1 MTNRKDTRQMDRR
14 VGRRAFLKA
23 GAGAAALTGLAA
35 GESLA
40 ASKTRRW
47 DEQADVVVLG
57 FGGAGACAAIEAHD
71 TGAKVLIIEKQRADH
86 HYPDIR
92 MAGGNFHSPDPKGN
106 RAALKAMGLAQM
118 SGDNLPWKL
127 EGEQN
132 EIADELADL
141 WATHSPE
148 NLPWL
153 MSLDPEFKPARGGGA
168 AFPDF
173 PGAKDSGYRW
183 YTASYSGKADAD
195 VPTKDLPKARKMN
208 GEAFFACLSAGIAKR
223 KIRVMY
229 ETPAQS
235 LIKDDNGEIVGVVA
249 RAANDKIIRV
259 KARRGVVLTT
269 GGYEFALTM
278 RKAFLEGP
286 GVEGWAFYGSPDNT
300 GDGIEMAQAV
310 GAGLMGAGKVNG
322 RLIAGVPL
330 RANGLKHG
338 VVTDT
343 VGAPNTIVV
352 DNTGARYM
360 NELVVATGN
369 SRYFSYKA
377 AVAFDLDKMDFARIP
392 SWMVFDE
399 TFRSSKTLASMGFG
413 SVGFGL
419 VPWTHDN
426 MDAVNRGWILKGDTV
441 EELAAKIKAH
451 KDNRSLIDAR
461 TLAAAVER
469 FNVGC
474 AEGKD
479 EFGRAVKAEHVV
491 KKPPFYAVP
500 LYAGGPST
508 GGGVAATAQ
517 REVVDWRRRVI
528 PRLYVAGEI
537 CQPFR
542 YIYTTGCGI
551 GPAVTFGR
559 IAGRNAA
566 KLKPWG

>member
-1 MTNRKDTRQMDRR
+1 MKKPTDSKRL
-14 VGRRAFLKA
+14 GRRAFLKA
-23 GAGAAALTGLAA
+23 GAGAAALSGVAGTEALAA
-35 GESLA
+35 K
-40 ASKTRRW
+40 ASKGARW
-47 DEQADVVVLG
+47 DEEADVVVIG
-57 FGGAGACAAIEAHD
+57 FGGAGGCAAIEAAD
-71 TGAKVLIIEKQRADH
+71 NGAKVVIIEKQRQDH

-153 MSLDPEFKPARGGGA
+153 QSLDPEFKPARGGGA
-168 AFPDF
+168 PFPDF
-173 PGAKDSGYRW
+173 PGAKEAGYRW
-183 YTASYSGKADAD
+183 YTASYSGRADAD
-195 VPTKDLPKARKMN
+195 VPTKDLPKAQKMN
-208 GEAFFACLSAGIAKR
+208 GEAFFACLSTGIANR
-223 KIRVMY
+223 KIKVLY

-235 LIKDDNGEIVGVVA
+235 LVKNEAGEIIGVVA
-249 RAANDKIIRV
+249 QGPKGVVRV
-259 KARRGVVLTT
+259 KARRGVVLTS
-269 GGYEFALTM
+269 GGYEFSVTM

-330 RANGLKHG
+330 RSNGLKHG

-343 VGAPNTIVV
+343 AGSPNTILV
-352 DNTGARYM
+352 DNYGDRYM
-360 NELVVATGN
+360 NELMVATGN

-377 AVAFDLDKMDFARIP
+377 AVAFDLNKMDFARIP

-399 TFRSSKTLASMGFG
+399 TFRSTKTLASMGFG

-426 MDAVNRGWILKGDTV
+426 MDAINRGWILKGDTL

-451 KDNRSLIDAR
+451 KDNRQLIDAAK
-461 TLAAAVER
+461 LAAAVAQ
-469 FNVGC
+469 FNEGC
-474 AEGKD
+474 AAGKD
-479 EFGRAVKAEHVV
+479 AVFGRAVKAADAVS
-491 KKPPFYAVP
+491 KPPFYAVP

-566 KLKPWG
+566 KLKAWG

>member
-1 MTNRKDTRQMDRR
+1 MTKSKDTKRL
-14 VGRRAFLKA
+14 GRRAFLKA
-23 GAGAAALTGLAA
+23 GAGAAALTGLTASEA
-35 GESLA
+35 LA
-40 ASKTRRW
+40 AKATKSTRW
-47 DEQADVVVLG
+47 DLEADVVVVG

-71 TGAKVLIIEKQRADH
+71 NGAKVLIIEKQRADH

-106 RAALKAMGLAQM
+106 RASLKAMGLAQM

-132 EIADELADL
+132 EIADELAEL
-141 WATHSPE
+141 WATHSVE

-153 MSLDPEFKPARGGGA
+153 MSLDPEFKPARGGGP

-195 VPTKDLPKARKMN
+195 VPTKDLPKAQKMN
-208 GEAFFACLSAGIAKR
+208 GEAFFACLSTGIANR
-223 KIRVMY
+223 KIKVMY
-229 ETPAQS
+229 ETPAQT
-235 LIKDDNGEIVGVVA
+235 LVKNDNGEIVGVVA
-249 RAANDKIIRV
+249 TAPGNKTIRV

-269 GGYEFALTM
+269 GGYEFAPTM

-322 RLIAGVPL
+322 RLIAAVPL
-330 RANGLKHG
+330 RANGLRHG

-360 NELVVATGN
+360 NELMVATGN

-377 AVAFDLDKMDFARIP
+377 AVAFDLNKMDFARIP

-399 TFRSSKTLASMGFG
+399 TFRSTKTLASMGFG

-426 MDAVNRGWILKGDTV
+426 MDAVNRGWILKGDTL

-451 KDNRSLIDAR
+451 KDNRSLIDAK
-461 TLAAAVER
+461 TFADAVKR
-469 FNVGC
+469 FNDGC

-479 EFGRAVKAEHVV
+479 EFDRKVKATDGLA
-491 KKPPFYAVP
+491 KPPYYAIP

-508 GGGVAATAQ
+508 GGGIAATAQ
-517 REVVDWRRRVI
+517 REVVDWRRRII

-559 IAGRNAA
+559 LAGRNAA
-566 KLKPWG
+566 KLKAWG

>member
-1 MTNRKDTRQMDRR
+1 MANRKDTERL
-14 VGRRAFLKA
+14 GRRAFLKA
-23 GAGAAALTGLAA
+23 GAGAAALTGLSA
-35 GESLA
+35 GEALA
-40 ASKTRRW
+40 APQSQRW
-47 DEQADVVVLG
+47 DEQADVVVVG
-57 FGGAGACAAIEAHD
+57 FGGAGACAAIEAAD
-71 TGAKVLIIEKQRADH
+71 NGARVLIIEKQRQDH
-86 HYPDIR
+86 HYPDVR
-92 MAGGNFHSPDPKGN
+92 MAGGNFHSPDPQGN

-132 EIADELADL
+132 EIADELAQL

-153 MSLDPEFKPARGGGA
+153 QSLDPEFKPARGGGA

-173 PGAKDSGYRW
+173 PGAKEAGYRW
-183 YTASYSGKADAD
+183 YTASYSGKANPD
-195 VPTKDLPKARKMN
+195 VPTKDLPKAEKMN
-208 GEAFFACLSAGIAKR
+208 GEALFACLSTGIAKR
-223 KIRVMY
+223 KIKVLY

-235 LIKDDNGEIVGVVA
+235 LLKNDSGEIIGIVA
-249 RAANDKIIRV
+249 TGPNKKTIRV

-269 GGYEFALTM
+269 GGYEFAPTM

-322 RLIAGVPL
+322 RLIAAVPL
-330 RANGLKHG
+330 RANGLRMG
-338 VVTDT
+338 IVTDT
-343 VGAPNTIVV
+343 IGAPNTIVV
-352 DNTGARYM
+352 DNYGARYM
-360 NELVVATGN
+360 NELMVATGN

-377 AVAFDLDKMDFARIP
+377 AVAFDLHKMDFARIP
-392 SWMVFDE
+392 SGMVFDE

-426 MDAVNRGWILKGDTV
+426 MDAVNRGWILKGETIA
-441 EELAAKIKAH
+441 ELAAKIKAH
-451 KDNRSLIDAR
+451 KDNRGLIDAS
-461 TLAAAVER
+461 TLAATISR

-479 EFGRAVKAEHVV
+479 EFGRNVKVADGVL
-491 KKPPFYAVP
+491 KPPYYAVP

-517 REVVDWRRRVI
+517 REVVDWRRRII

-542 YIYTTGCGI
+542 YIYTTGCGL

-566 KLKPWG
+566 KQKPWG

>member
-1 MTNRKDTRQMDRR
+1 MTKPTDTKRL
-14 VGRRAFLKA
+14 GRRAFLKA
-23 GAGAAALTGLAA
+23 GAGAAAVSGLAA
-35 GESLA
+35 TEALA
-40 ASKTRRW
+40 AKASRSQRW
-47 DEQADVVVLG
+47 DQEVDVVVVG
-57 FGGAGACAAIEAHD
+57 FGGAGACAAIEAVD
-71 TGAKVLIIEKQRADH
+71 SGAKVLIIEKQRQDH

-118 SGDNLPWKL
+118 SGENLPWKL

-132 EIADELADL
+132 ETSDELAEL

-153 MSLDPEFKPARGGGA
+153 QSLDPEFKPARGGGP

-173 PGAKDSGYRW
+173 PGAKESGYRW
-183 YTASYSGKADAD
+183 YTASYSGKSDAD
-195 VPTKDLPKARKMN
+195 VPTKDLPKAQKMN
-208 GEAFFACLSAGIAKR
+208 GEAFFACLSNGIASR
-223 KIRVMY
+223 KIKVLY

-235 LIKDDNGEIVGVVA
+235 LVKNDDGEVIGVVA
-249 RAANDKIIRV
+249 TGPNNKTVRV

-269 GGYEFALTM
+269 GGYEFAPTM
-278 RKAFLEGP
+278 RKALLEGP

-322 RLIAGVPL
+322 RLIAAVPL

-343 VGAPNTIVV
+343 VGAPNTILI
-352 DNTGARYM
+352 DNYGDRYM
-360 NELVVATGN
+360 NELMVATGN

-377 AVAFDLDKMDFARIP
+377 AVAFDLNKMDFARIP

-399 TFRSSKTLASMGFG
+399 TFRSTKTLASMGFG

-426 MDAVNRGWILKGDTV
+426 MDAINRGWILKGDTL

-451 KDNRSLIDAR
+451 KDNRSLIDAAK
-461 TLAAAVER
+461 LAAAVAR
-469 FNVGC
+469 FNEGC
-474 AEGKD
+474 AAGKD
-479 EFGRAVKAEHVV
+479 AEFGRTVKAGDVV
-491 KKPPFYAVP
+491 SKPPFYAIP

-508 GGGVAATAQ
+508 GGGIAATAQ